1 MAIATVTLRE
11 ALAVAYGQN
20 CTHASLHTASPG
32 STGASEVTG
41 GSYARKAVSW
51 TPGAS
56 DGQNVGTATF
66 DVPAGTTVTHV
77 GLWSAVTAGTFLD
90 GFAVT
95 SQNFA
100 TAGTYTPTITYT
112 QS

>member
-1 MAIATVTLRE
+1 
-11 ALAVAYGQN
+11 
-20 CTHASLHTASPG
+20 
-32 STGASEVTG
+32 
-41 GSYARKAVSW
+41 
-51 TPGAS
+51 
-56 DGQNVGTATF
+56 VGTATF
-66 DVPAGTTVTHV
+66 DVPAGTTITHV